1 MPSLIARDVRV
12 LQDSDLW
19 AIYARTCL
27 SHVLECAA
35 RADEA
40 MDEDLEAEEPEY
52 TQPARPAPRRTK
64 RR

>member
-27 SHVLECAA
+27 SHVLDCAN

-40 MDEDLEAEEPEY
+40 DDEDLEAEEPAY
-52 TQPARPAPRRTK
+52 TQPARPAPRRGA